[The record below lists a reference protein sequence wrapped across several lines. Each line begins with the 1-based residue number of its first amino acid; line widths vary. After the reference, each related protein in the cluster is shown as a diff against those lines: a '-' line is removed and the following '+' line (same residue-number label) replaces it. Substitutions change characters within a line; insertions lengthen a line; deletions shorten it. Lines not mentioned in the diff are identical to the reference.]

1 MEELKFQ
8 VVLDRNINSKVSG
21 VLAFGDFTTE
31 DKAAAVYSVDGL
43 ASFFR
48 DLILGRPYP
57 LVFVA
62 RGIDNL
68 GTLTAL
74 TLFLYRDLA
83 INPATP
89 GFIASVTLVDGLGTS
104 GLAHLDRD
112 ASRFLR
118 FIRSFL
124 QATPE
129 KNTQEALA
137 TVVGWIRA
145 YILSGALPALP
156 PAIPEPRIIDRG
168 TDGFVFA
175 STSHPD
181 LLLGWEELFRQGFL
195 RGALLQKVELDRWR
209 VLCARKS
216 FYLTFDLKKVASAL
230 NQAEEA
236 MAEPAEW
243 ETDGLWLRGP
253 EKGSLVLPSALLNV
267 LLKA

>member
-1 MEELKFQ
+1 VEELKFQ
-8 VVLDRNINSKVSG
+8 VVLDRNIDSKVSG

-31 DKAAAVYSVDGL
+31 DTATAIYGVDDLAV
-43 ASFFR
+43 FFR

-68 GTLTAL
+68 GVLVAL
-74 TLFLYRDLA
+74 TLFLHRDLA

-89 GFIASVTLVDGLGTS
+89 GFIASVILVDGLGTS

-112 ASRFLR
+112 MSRFLR
-118 FIRSFL
+118 FVKSYL
-124 QATPE
+124 HATPE
-129 KNTQEALA
+129 KDAQKALVM
-137 TVVGWIRA
+137 VVGWIRA
-145 YILSGALPALP
+145 YLLDGILPALP

-175 STSHPD
+175 SASHPD

-195 RGALLQKVELDRWR
+195 RGALVQKVDFDRWR

-216 FYLTFDLKKVASAL
+216 LYLSFDLKKVASAL

-243 ETDGLWLRGP
+243 ETDDLWLRGP
-253 EKGSLVLPSALLNV
+253 EKGSLVIPSALLSV